1 MLEIKVTIDAPAL
14 AEAINNLAGAVR
26 AGVAVQEQPAM
37 PAQNAVQPVQA
48 PQDITPAPTA
58 PAPVQPTQDA
68 QAGVSAA
75 PQSQPQQTA
84 PVAQSQSVA
93 PAPQPQPQTAPV
105 VQPQPQP
112 QAPVQQATQAAA
124 ITLDDLSRAGA
135 ALIDQGKMQQVM
147 ATIQK
152 YGVLTI
158 TQIPQSQYSALA
170 ADLRALGAAL

>member
-1 MLEIKVTIDAPAL
+1 MLEIKVTIEAPAL

-48 PQDITPAPTA
+48 PQDVTPAPTA
-58 PAPVQPTQDA
+58 PAPVQPPQDA
-68 QAGVSAA
+68 QAGISAA
-75 PQSQPQQTA
+75 PQSQPQPQQ
-84 PVAQSQSVA
+84 PVPAAQPQPVT
-93 PAPQPQPQTAPV
+93 PAPQQQAAPV
-105 VQPQPQP
+105 VQPQP

>member
-1 MLEIKVTIDAPAL
+1 MLEIEVTIEAPAL
-14 AEAINNLAGAVR
+14 AEAINNLADAVR

-37 PAQNAVQPVQA
+37 SAQNAVQPVQA
-48 PQDITPAPTA
+48 PQDVTPAPTA

-68 QAGVSAA
+68 QAGVSAV

-84 PVAQSQSVA
+84 PVAQPQPVT
-93 PAPQPQPQTAPV
+93 PAPQRQTAPV
-105 VQPQPQP
+105 VQP